1 MLEILRYMSVTRAN
15 NLRSKNLK
23 AFDTMTL
30 SEPSKRFV
38 IFVSGVKFDSPPRI
52 IARLLHMQLLP
63 ASERGHPRKET
74 FERTPQASPQTQDQ
88 FKNLF
93 RGRKTNFRGSQKVER
108 NRAET
113 SVQPLRVCD

>member
-1 MLEILRYMSVTRAN
+1 MSVTRAN

-52 IARLLHMQLLP
+52 IARLLHMRLLP